1 MRSETGP
8 RKNQHVKVRGYTNT
22 GNIDSPNELSLLRS
36 YCDRNV
42 KIIGGF
48 RGGAEGGPNPIF
60 QNVNVTLLCITNTP
74 TMLYA
79 ACPEK

>member
-22 GNIDSPNELSLLRS
+22 GNIDSPNALSLLYS

-48 RGGAEGGPNPIF
+48 RGGAEGGTAPFFSCIF
-60 QNVNVTLLCITNTP
+60 KMFYDFALKIVL
-74 TMLYA
+74 
-79 ACPEK
+79 

>member
-8 RKNQHVKVRGYTNT
+8 RKNQHVKVRGYINT
-22 GNIDSPNELSLLRS
+22 ENIDSPNALSLLHS

-48 RGGAEGGPNPIF
+48 RGGAKGATVPPSFLVFSKCFTI
-60 QNVNVTLLCITNTP
+60 LI
-74 TMLYA
+74 
-79 ACPEK
+79 